1 MKGLTREYNAN
12 PNTLG
17 LHIINDDKTADNY
30 MALCKCIVGVKS
42 KDKVRYPSTSQA
54 CSAYKLYQDYDPLV
68 DSKNTKQVLSY
79 ETKTKEIKRHTKK
92 LRLIVENTITGE
104 KTECNGVESVNK
116 LIGIKTTNVSTYIC
130 TGIKYKG
137 IYIIHRVGKKGDN
150 SRSMKLTNIKTNEVK
165 EFNSLKDVANFL
177 ERATSTVKY
186 HINKKSSILGYKI
199 EYMD

>member
-17 LHIINDDKTADNY
+17 SHIINDDKTADNY
-30 MALCKCIVGVKS
+30 MALYKCIVGVKS

-68 DSKNTKQVLSY
+68 DSENTKQVLSY
-79 ETKTKEIKRHTKK
+79 KTKVKEIKRHTKK
-92 LRLIVENTITGE
+92 LRLIVENTITGD

-116 LIGIKTTNVSTYIC
+116 LIGIKTTNVSTYVC

-165 EFNSLKDVANFL
+165 EFNSLKDVADFL

-199 EYMD
+199 KYMD